1 MIKSESI
8 QKPAPVILF
17 IVTGFPPDVSG
28 VSLFNWERAIS
39 LAKMS
44 SYQIV
49 VLAPDWQ
56 NPNTERFSN
65 DQIPANLVID
75 LYPSKP
81 WPPYTLTHVP
91 CFSSGSFIKK
101 KLQFYKPKIIIY
113 TDVERLY
120 LFGTWQLPGIEYAK
134 AESIPI
140 LAEYHTDLYNFFAA
154 YPGWQWLR
162 GLVKLTKLSSFLYR
176 NFNYTICASQAAA
189 NSCHEM
195 GILNTKIVA
204 FLGIDVSEFSPE
216 HCHRDHLSEWLLP
229 REQAHTIFL
238 YLGRLGYEKQVD
250 LLIRAFTSLKADL
263 PNCSLL
269 IAGDGPIEVVKQL
282 QTLASMSSDIHFT
295 GFLHGIRKAQVL
307 ASCDVFCS
315 ASPFET
321 FGRTLVEAM
330 ASGVPVV
337 TVESGAVAE
346 YICNGVNGYLVKP
359 DDLDSLMNAMRYTM
373 LMPTINLANQ
383 ACLDSQAFSLEAGC
397 SELLKLYD
405 SLLENSVHA

>member
-1 MIKSESI
+1 MKSQSI
-8 QKPAPVILF
+8 DKPTPVVLF

-28 VSLFNWERAIS
+28 VSLFNWERAVT

-44 SYQIV
+44 SYRIV

-56 NPNTERFSN
+56 NPGTEKFSREA
-65 DQIPANLVID
+65 IPPNLVID

-91 CFSSGSFIKK
+91 RFSSASFIRE
-101 KLQFYKPKIIIY
+101 KLHFHRPEIIIY

-134 AESIPI
+134 AKSVPI
-140 LAEYHTDLYNFFAA
+140 LAEYHTDLYNFSAA

-195 GILNTKIVA
+195 GIINTKIVA
-204 FLGIDVSEFSPE
+204 FLGIDISEFSPK
-216 HCHRDHLSEWLLP
+216 HRHRENLSEWLLP
-229 REQAHTIFL
+229 HEHAHKIFL
-238 YLGRLGYEKQVD
+238 YLGRLGYEKRVD
-250 LLIRAFTSLKADL
+250 LLIRAFASLKSHS
-263 PNCSLL
+263 PNCTLL
-269 IAGDGPIEVVKQL
+269 IAGDGPIEVVEQL
-282 QTLASMSSDIHFT
+282 QTLASITPDIHFT
-295 GFLHGIRKAQVL
+295 GFLHGLHKAQVL

-359 DDLDSLMNAMRYTM
+359 DDLDSLTNAMLNTM
-373 LMPTINLANQ
+373 SIQTIDLANQ

-397 SELLKLYD
+397 SQLIKLYD
-405 SLLENSVHA
+405 SLLGK

>member
-1 MIKSESI
+1 MKLQSS
-8 QKPAPVILF
+8 QKPAPVVLF

-44 SYQIV
+44 SYKIV

-56 NPNTERFSN
+56 NPSTNRFAAKH
-65 DQIPANLVID
+65 IPTNLVID

-91 CFSSGSFIKK
+91 CFSSRSFIRKK
-101 KLQFYKPKIIIY
+101 IHFYRPKLIVY

-120 LFGTWQLPGIEYAK
+120 LFSTWQLPGIDYAK
-134 AESIPI
+134 AKSIPI
-140 LAEYHTDLYNFFAA
+140 LAEYHTDLYNFSAA

-162 GLVKLTKLSSFLYR
+162 GLIKLSKLSSFLYR

-189 NSCHEM
+189 QSCHEM

-204 FLGIDVSEFSPE
+204 FLGIDISEFSPE
-216 HCHRDHLSEWLLP
+216 HCHRDNLSEWLLP
-229 REQAHTIFL
+229 HEYSHTIFL
-238 YLGRLGYEKQVD
+238 YLGRLGYEKRVD
-250 LLIRAFTSLKADL
+250 LLIRAFTSLKAHL

-269 IAGDGPIEVVKQL
+269 IAGDGPIEVVEQL
-282 QTLASMSSDIHFT
+282 QALASMTSDIHFT
-295 GFLHGIRKAQVL
+295 GFLHGIRKAKVL

-315 ASPFET
+315 PSPFET

-346 YICNGVNGYLVKP
+346 YICNGVNGYLVTP
-359 DDLDSLMNAMRYTM
+359 DDLDSLMNAMRNTM
-373 LMPTINLANQ
+373 LVPTLNLANQ

-397 SELLKLYD
+397 SKLLKLYE
-405 SLLENSVHA
+405 SLLENNLPT